1 MLQKLLKFIVLLA
14 IMVAIPVLW
23 WQSLSHFSG
32 IKPLLI
38 STGFS
43 LFLFGLCYKLMG
55 TWDLIPDWIPLLG
68 SLDDS
73 AAWILMVVGALLGGG
88 GFFLGG

>member
-1 MLQKLLKFIVLLA
+1 MLEKILKFLILFA
-14 IMVAIPVLW
+14 IMIAIPILW
-23 WQSLSHFSG
+23 WQSLHTYSG
-32 IKPLLI
+32 LKPILV
-38 STGFS
+38 STGMS

-73 AAWILMVVGALLGGG
+73 VAWMIMLLGVGVG
-88 GFFLGG
+88 SAGYFLL